1 MSATTKGAGKVPPKQ
16 NQVCAVCDVR
26 CSALFGT
33 LKGPALARVQSEIED
48 IELFAND
55 RIYGPG
61 DAGKHVYTVRSGMV
75 RFERHTD
82 RGDLR
87 IVRVAG
93 RGDLIGLEALL
104 QRPYNDE
111 ALCCGPVKLCRIPCT
126 LIDQLADEQG
136 ALRRELMLRWQTT
149 LEASESWVANLAT
162 GPARRRMLRLL
173 ARLSELGLPDGTIWL
188 PRREKIGAMLDL
200 TFETASRLV
209 SQMRRE
215 GVLDLTT
222 PRMARVNAQA
232 LRDAMAAQDAE
243 GRDSATV

>member
-1 MSATTKGAGKVPPKQ
+1 MSAPKKEAGKVPPKP
-16 NQVCAVCDVR
+16 NPVCTTCEVR
-26 CSALFGT
+26 CAALFGS
-33 LKGPALARVQSEIED
+33 LKGPALARVQDEVED
-48 IELFAND
+48 IELSAND

-61 DAGKHVYTVRSGMV
+61 DAGKDVYTVRSGMV
-75 RFERHTD
+75 RFERHTE

-104 QRPYNDE
+104 QRPYTDE
-111 ALCCGPVKLCRIPCT
+111 ALCCGPVKLCRIPCA
-126 LIDQLADEQG
+126 LIDRLADEQG

-149 LEASESWVANLAT
+149 LEASETWVANLAT
-162 GPARRRMLRLL
+162 GPARRRMLRMLSLL
-173 ARLSELGLPDGTIWL
+173 CELGQPDGTIWL

-215 GVLDLTT
+215 GILDLTT
-222 PRMARVNAQA
+222 PRLARVDVQA
-232 LRDAMAAQDAE
+232 LREAMAAQDAE
-243 GRDSATV
+243 GPHSATA